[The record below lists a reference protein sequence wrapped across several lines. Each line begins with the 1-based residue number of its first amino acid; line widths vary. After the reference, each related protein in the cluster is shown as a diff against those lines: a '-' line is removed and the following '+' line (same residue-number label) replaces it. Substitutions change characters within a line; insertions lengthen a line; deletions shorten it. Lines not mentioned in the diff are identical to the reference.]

1 MLDRI
6 LLEARLILDFCL
18 LGIFKLQFQFYYLWL
33 ICSFS
38 LFLVFFPPDSVVG
51 DWTFLRVCPFLLVFH
66 FIGIQLLVVVSYDSL
81 CFCGISYN
89 FSVFISIYWFWCLS
103 FFDESGWRFI
113 NFVYLFKGPT
123 FSFSDLFY
131 HFVYISF
138 ISALI
143 FMFFSLLLT
152 LSFVCSFSSCL
163 GLGLGCLFDI
173 FSCFLR

>member
-89 FSVFISIYWFWCLS
+89 FSVFISN
-103 FFDESGWRFI
+103 FI
-113 NFVYLFKGPT
+113 DFGA
-123 FSFSDLFY
+123 Y
-131 HFVYISF
+131 HFLMNL
-138 ISALI
+138 AED
-143 FMFFSLLLT
+143 
-152 LSFVCSFSSCL
+152 LSI
-163 GLGLGCLFDI
+163 LFI
-173 FSCFLR
+173 FSKDQLLVSVIFSIILSIFHLFLLWSLCFFPFY